1 MKYKVGDRVRMCD
14 CVYIV
19 KDCSIR
25 QCDGANLYDLYAN
38 EFNRIFLVREDKIS
52 HLVISEITDELINR
66 FKKEKIAWHFKN
78 KEDYSKML
86 YLLSNKGIGFHF
98 AVESPEEFFDKKK
111 DFCLNLYSLKL
122 HLQYGGLD
130 NHIKDGYE
138 IIEIMNP
145 VYVPKKLVIDE
156 VNGDI
161 KVHGYSLKIINDIF
175 YADGLRLEY
184 QDGKLCYK
192 GIECEVLFQG
202 YQTMQFFEKK
212 FKEQQDDINTLH
224 YRLDC
229 AKYERERYL
238 KENNDLKQMI
248 KNQQFVIQSH
258 REKLGTIRDVLD
270 ED

>member
-1 MKYKVGDRVRMCD
+1 MKYKVGDKVRMGGGD
-14 CVYIV
+14 VITIERFVDTYAFHNMFVCVEN
-19 KDCSIR
+19 
-25 QCDGANLYDLYAN
+25 NLMY
-38 EFNRIFLVREDKIS
+38 FNSGIS
-52 HLVISEITDELINR
+52 HLVISEITDELIDR
-66 FKKEKIAWHFKN
+66 FKKEKTAWHFKS
-78 KEDYSKML
+78 KEDYMNTLDILESKSIKFT
-86 YLLSNKGIGFHF
+86 YLKIDDLNYIFSR
-98 AVESPEEFFDKKK
+98 EEEFCIVFSLYNNRLGYCNKKYFK
-111 DFCLNLYSLKL
+111 EN
-122 HLQYGGLD
+122 
-130 NHIKDGYE
+130 GYE

-145 VYVPKKLVIDE
+145 VYVPKKLVIDQ

-192 GIECEVLFQG
+192 GIDCEVLFQG
-202 YQTMQFFEKK
+202 YQTKQLFEKK

>member
-1 MKYKVGDRVRMCD
+1 MKYKVGDKFRMVDGGIASVEGARCD
-14 CVYIV
+14 IYKVI
-19 KDCSIR
+19 D
-25 QCDGANLYDLYAN
+25 DGGVNYVTNAY
-38 EFNRIFLVREDKIS
+38 IS
-52 HLVISEITDELINR
+52 HQIISEITDELIDR
-66 FKKEKIAWHFKN
+66 FKKEKIAWHFKSE
-78 KEDYSKML
+78 EDYEKALDIL
-86 YLLSNKGIGFHF
+86 YRKRIHYGLSRYGF
-98 AVESPEEFFDKKK
+98 DYNCINYRK
-111 DFCLNLYSLKL
+111 DEDSLYRQNIEHYQKE
-122 HLQYGGLD
+122 
-130 NHIKDGYE
+130 GYE